1 MNYLKKVNLKRVSLP
16 TKYAN
21 LIVRSGP
28 SSTGCGLAGSGALL
42 LISGQEAQGLVLVV
56 DGRHFFELIFFLFEN
71 KTAKNR
77 TVCRTQN
84 LCWTT
89 KKNNDLFHSVNW
101 ANAFFALL
109 FKNCFYSR
117 NEKVGFFIE
126 YKLKTVSLEKPWI
139 MFCLADSHFE
149 ETHSS

>member
-16 TKYAN
+16 TKKPVNPNAN
-21 LIVRSGP
+21 LIVRCGSP
-28 SSTGCGLAGSGALL
+28 STGCGLAGSGALL

-84 LCWTT
+84 LC
-89 KKNNDLFHSVNW
+89 
-101 ANAFFALL
+101 
-109 FKNCFYSR
+109 
-117 NEKVGFFIE
+117 
-126 YKLKTVSLEKPWI
+126 
-139 MFCLADSHFE
+139 
-149 ETHSS
+149 

>member
-77 TVCRTQN
+77 TVCSTQN
-84 LCWTT
+84 LC
-89 KKNNDLFHSVNW
+89 
-101 ANAFFALL
+101 
-109 FKNCFYSR
+109 
-117 NEKVGFFIE
+117 
-126 YKLKTVSLEKPWI
+126 
-139 MFCLADSHFE
+139 
-149 ETHSS
+149 

>member
-42 LISGQEAQGLVLVV
+42 LIGGQETQGLVLVV
-56 DGRHFFELIFFLFEN
+56 DGRHFFELIFFCL
-71 KTAKNR
+71 KTKQQK
-77 TVCRTQN
+77 TE
-84 LCWTT
+84 LCVAHKIFAEQQ

-117 NEKVGFFIE
+117 NEKVCFF
-126 YKLKTVSLEKPWI
+126 Y
-139 MFCLADSHFE
+139 
-149 ETHSS
+149 